1 MSSAVMLLAVCLTG
15 SVLEQARYPAQRLT
29 LAAINVVTAFVR
41 PVQRQKPECLL
52 MRA

>member
-1 MSSAVMLLAVCLTG
+1 MLPAVCLTE

-29 LAAINVVTAFVR
+29 LAAINVVTALVR
-41 PVQRQKPECLL
+41 LVQRQKSECLL